1 MVVAARRRGRPPDP
15 TVRRRIL
22 AAALDL
28 FAEQGYDATSVSEVV
43 IRAGVTKGA
52 LYHYFGAKED
62 LLYEIYRGLLDQQL
76 ADLDHILRTT
86 LDPAAALRAVV
97 ENLVAT
103 TIEHIREVSVFRRET
118 ARLSAAR
125 WQALQADWRRYQ
137 EAVRVL
143 VRDAQHAGALAA
155 TASPEIVSWIIFGFT
170 TSLPSW
176 YRSDG
181 SKSPADIA
189 AETSTFVL
197 AALRPNRTEGT
208 ATP

>member
-22 AAALDL
+22 SAALDL
-28 FAEQGYDATSVSEVV
+28 FAEHGYDATSVSEVV

-76 ADLDHILRTT
+76 SDLDRILRTSG
-86 LDPAAALRAVV
+86 DPAAALRAVV
-97 ENLVAT
+97 ESLVAT
-103 TIEHIREVSVFRRET
+103 TVRHIREVSVFRRET

-125 WQALQADWRRYQ
+125 WRALQADWRRYQ

-143 VRDAQHAGALAA
+143 IRDAQQAGTLDA
-155 TASPEIVSWIIFGFT
+155 TASPEVVSWIIFGFT

-176 YRSDG
+176 YRPDG
-181 SKSPADIA
+181 PKAPADIA

-197 AALRPNRTEGT
+197 AALLPSRTEGT
-208 ATP
+208 AAP

>member
-118 ARLSAAR
+118 AR
-125 WQALQADWRRYQ
+125 
-137 EAVRVL
+137 
-143 VRDAQHAGALAA
+143 
-155 TASPEIVSWIIFGFT
+155 
-170 TSLPSW
+170 
-176 YRSDG
+176 
-181 SKSPADIA
+181 
-189 AETSTFVL
+189 
-197 AALRPNRTEGT
+197 
-208 ATP
+208 